1 MRADSGVR
9 HDSAGCL
16 DSRLLGE
23 LGRIEP
29 DQRDLVE
36 QGSIAD
42 DLCHGIHREGELLGT
57 ARRQVRWYDH
67 LSCALAVSE
76 DEAIAFSRASLFLVL
91 RCGGDPAERQIEPEA
106 ERTLQYGPSLLAH
119 PAWPRPWKDSPAPS
133 RRSE

>member
-9 HDSAGCL
+9 HDSTGCQG
-16 DSRLLGE
+16 SRLLGE

-42 DLCHGIHREGELLGT
+42 HLRHGIHREGELLGT

-67 LSCALAVSE
+67 LSGAFAVSE
-76 DEAIAFSRASLFLVL
+76 DEAIALSRASLFVVL
-91 RCGGDPAERQIEPEA
+91 RCGGDPAERQTKPEA
-106 ERTLQYGPSLLAH
+106 ERTRQHGPSLLTH
-119 PAWPRPWKDSPAPS
+119 PAWPRPWKDSPTPLS
-133 RRSE
+133 